1 MGSEM
6 CIRDSNVLML
16 ADGTHT
22 GGVTEIHRQTTIRAL
37 NEGLAVLDRG
47 NGRRMHLVAASERAL
62 VRAVTHRSHASVA
75 GNQRRRLLVAPTPQ
89 PLVHASIAME
99 PLMVPSSSHV
109 TRRLTVII
117 VQPGAGTLQAALD
130 GVSAGD
136 ELVLADGVYTGSGT
150 NVLDI
155 GKSVTIRAQN
165 AGQAV
170 LDGEDARRVVSIT
183 AGPVVLDGLH
193 ITRGYTSVRRP
204 SSPAT
209 PRFVPLLQRPDGN
222 PPLTRH
228 D

>member
-1 MGSEM
+1 
-6 CIRDSNVLML
+6 
-16 ADGTHT
+16 
-22 GGVTEIHRQTTIRAL
+22 
-37 NEGLAVLDRG
+37 
-47 NGRRMHLVAASERAL
+47 MHLVAASERAL

-165 AGQAV
+165 SGQAV
-170 LDGEDARRVVSIT
+170 LDGGFYRRVVRITAGPFVRDGRLVRIT